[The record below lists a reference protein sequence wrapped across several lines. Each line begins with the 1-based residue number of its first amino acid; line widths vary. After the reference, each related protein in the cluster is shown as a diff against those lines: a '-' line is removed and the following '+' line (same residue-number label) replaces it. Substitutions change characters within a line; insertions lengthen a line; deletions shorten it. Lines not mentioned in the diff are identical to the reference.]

1 MKIFILFIIIGIL
14 SCVKTFEVSTGI
26 PIDTTTVKII
36 KIDTMTIGEEKI
48 LKVYYREKK

>member
-1 MKIFILFIIIGIL
+1 MKIIILFLIIGIL
-14 SCVKTFEVSTGI
+14 SCAKTFEVSAGI

-48 LKVYYREKK
+48 LKVHYRDKK